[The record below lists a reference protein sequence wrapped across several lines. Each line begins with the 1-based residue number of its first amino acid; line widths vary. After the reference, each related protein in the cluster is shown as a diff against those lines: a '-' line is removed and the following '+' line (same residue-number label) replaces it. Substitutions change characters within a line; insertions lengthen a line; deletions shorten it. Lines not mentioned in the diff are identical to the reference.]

1 MNTPGVVDLN
11 SRPCI
16 IRQAGDHTWCAKP
29 GCGLSWDTNDPEP
42 PICPTYA
49 VAVQRRSS
57 RELGQAQRRLS
68 ALYREP
74 SRRLWGIW
82 PAGVALALAGA
93 YLAWDQGPR
102 FVAWLTQQCAC

>member
-1 MNTPGVVDLN
+1 MNTPGIVDLN
-11 SRPCI
+11 ARPCI
-16 IRQAGDHTWCAKP
+16 IRQAGDHTWCAEP
-29 GCGLSWDTNDPEP
+29 GCGLRWDTNDPEP
-42 PICPTYA
+42 PLCPAYA

-68 ALYREP
+68 ALYSEP

-93 YLAWDQGPR
+93 YLAWN
-102 FVAWLTQQCAC
+102 FVAWLLTQQCAC